1 MQTEQPKQKI
11 TAHLPKDLL
20 ADALK
25 VTDVGIT
32 ETVRLG
38 LEELVRKQAY
48 NTLRKARG
56 TFKNFDV
63 DHLSISANKYQTHR
77 PQYL

>member
-63 DHLSISANKYQTHR
+63 DHKALRAERDLERFRK
-77 PQYL
+77 